1 MQVRISTATR
11 ACVDTHRRPVI
22 PRLHFCNQRQTFIR
36 SRCSNLSVSLLP
48 SLCAPVR
55 QVADLVSGET
65 TALIALESGRVIGTI
80 DCAIQPDVADIAEE
94 VKARSGAKAQAQGG
108 RRRRDLS
115 TTGLQV
121 FLKNLFVLPE
131 HRRRGIARKL
141 VKGAEAFARKERA
154 GVLCLQVDRKN
165 SAARELYYSCGFED
179 VEPPGPVE
187 GGLGGALLRALGMGK
202 NFMAKEA

>member
-1 MQVRISTATR
+1 M
-11 ACVDTHRRPVI
+11 
-22 PRLHFCNQRQTFIR
+22 
-36 SRCSNLSVSLLP
+36 
-48 SLCAPVR
+48 
-55 QVADLVSGET
+55 ADIVSGET

-80 DCAIQPDVADIAEE
+80 DCTVQPGVADIAEKVE
-94 VKARSGAKAQAQGG
+94 TRSGGKAQAQGG
-108 RRRRDLS
+108 RWQRDIS
-115 TTGLQV
+115 TTRSQV

-131 HRRRGIARKL
+131 QRRRGIARKL
-141 VKGAEAFARKERA
+141 VEGAEAFARKERA